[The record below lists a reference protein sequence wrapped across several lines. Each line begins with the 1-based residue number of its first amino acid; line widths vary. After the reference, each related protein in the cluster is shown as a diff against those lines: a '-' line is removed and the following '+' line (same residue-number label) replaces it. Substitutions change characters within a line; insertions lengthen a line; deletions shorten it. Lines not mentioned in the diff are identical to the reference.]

1 MVKILEGDRS
11 LRGSTAVVGVGL
23 SRFGD
28 LSGRTHME
36 IMGEA
41 VHQALAEAG
50 LSIHEVDGIFASN
63 FVDQL
68 APLVVA
74 EYFGIKP
81 DFMDGSNIGGSVFVN
96 SLLSASLALKCGLC
110 NVALICY
117 GSNNRSAGFTKP
129 SEGPTVEAVYKPR
142 YPVQAYALAAA
153 RHMHQYGTTPE
164 QLAEVAVA
172 ARRWA
177 QLNPAAEMRDP
188 LTIEDVLSA
197 RRVVDPLGVR
207 DCCLI
212 SDGGGAMIM
221 VRADRAKDFPK
232 KPVYMLGVSSRTTH
246 TIISEMPDLTVTAA
260 AQAAPE
266 AFAMAG
272 VKPSDIDVVEL
283 YDAFTINTI
292 LFLEDMGFCKKG
304 EGGAFVSGGNIAPGG
319 SLPVNTNGG
328 GLSCVH
334 PGMYGIFLM
343 IEAVQQLRGECGE
356 RQIAGAELAACNGNG
371 GYLSSQVTAVFGTE
385 STL

>member
-1 MVKILEGDRS
+1 MVKALKGEQA
-11 LRGSTAVVGVGL
+11 LRGSSAVVGVGL
-23 SRFGD
+23 SRFGN
-28 LSGRTHME
+28 LAGRTHME

-41 VHQALAEAG
+41 VYHALADAG
-50 LSIHEVDGIFASN
+50 LGIHDVDGIFASN

-68 APLVVA
+68 TPLVVA

-81 DFMDGSNIGGSVFVN
+81 DFMDGSNLGGSVFVN
-96 SLLSASLALKCGLC
+96 SLLSASLALKHGLC

-117 GSNNRSAGFTKP
+117 GSNNKSGGIVAPAHAKTIE
-129 SEGPTVEAVYKPR
+129 SVYKPR
-142 YPVQAYALAAA
+142 YPMQAYALAAA
-153 RHMHQYGTTPE
+153 RHMHQYGTTKE
-164 QLAEVAVA
+164 QLAEVAVS
-172 ARRWA
+172 ARKWA

-188 LTIEDVLSA
+188 LTIADVLAA
-197 RRVVDPLGVR
+197 RRVLEPFGVR
-207 DCCLI
+207 DCCLV
-212 SDGGGAMIM
+212 SDGGGAMLM

-246 TIISEMPDLTVTAA
+246 NIISAMPDLTVTAA
-260 AQAAPE
+260 AQSGPE

-272 VKPSDIDVVEL
+272 VKPADIDVVEL

-319 SLPVNTNGG
+319 KLPVNTNGG

-343 IEAVQQLRGECGE
+343 IEAVQQLRGECGA
-356 RQIAGAELAACNGNG
+356 RQINKAKLAACNGNG
-371 GYLSSQVTAVFGTE
+371 GYLSSQVTAVFGTGD
-385 STL
+385 TL